1 MPCKRVLFP
10 ALALTLLLWSPVCA
24 RSESLAPKDFAYGA
38 RLQIT
43 DPTGLYGARLP
54 LSIYQKLQQYDQGDL
69 QVFNAAG
76 QPVPQLLRRQSS
88 SPEPLRQ
95 TVPFFP
101 LPIEQQTVSPNLA
114 IRVQRNSDGSIITVD
129 SGQGANHPVTSGSFL
144 LDLSKTTR
152 PPSALELSWQP
163 DNANEMISLRVFAS
177 SDLSSWRILRDRVV
191 LAELHY
197 NGGTVSRRS
206 FPLPAASGPYL
217 RIDCRDCP
225 KPLKLSAVTAISGA
239 RPERDQYQ
247 WQPLNDGKISIEK
260 GWWQIEYQNP
270 ARFRVTALDLNFP
283 LANSLARVSIESRNS
298 TTETWK
304 KVGSGDFYR
313 LDLQGSTFTN
323 TVLPCVATSDRYWRM
338 TIGETQ
344 ALSDQTQLPR
354 LSLGWQPDTLLFL
367 GRGPGPYT
375 LAFGKAT
382 MEHGGATRDPLLEKV
397 LEHNGS
403 DAHLI
408 AIEPG
413 PISALAGEQALQPK
427 KPPLPWK
434 RILLW
439 AVLVAGVGLLAM
451 MTRSV
456 FREMQRKEG

>member
-1 MPCKRVLFP
+1 MPCKKILH
-10 ALALTLLLWSPVCA
+10 ALALIMLLWSPVCA
-24 RSESLAPKDFAYGA
+24 WSKSLAPKDFAYGA

-54 LSIYQKLQQYDQGDL
+54 LSIYQKLQQDDQGDL

-76 QPVPQLLRRQSS
+76 QPVPQLLRRQSA

-95 TVPFFP
+95 AVPFFP
-101 LPIEQQTVSPNLA
+101 LPIEQHTPSPDLA

-129 SGQGANHPVTSGSFL
+129 SGKGARYPDTSGSFL
-144 LDLSKTTR
+144 LDLSKTTP
-152 PPSALELSWQP
+152 PPSALELAWEAVG
-163 DNANEMISLRVFAS
+163 ANEMISLRVCAS
-177 SDLSSWRILRDRVV
+177 RDLSSWGILRDRVV

-206 FPLPAASGPYL
+206 FPLPAASAPYL
-217 RIDCRDCP
+217 RIDCRDCQQ
-225 KPLKLSAVTAISGA
+225 PLNLSTVTAISGA
-239 RPERDQYQ
+239 RPERDQFQ
-247 WQPLNDGKISIEK
+247 WQPLTDGQIGKEK
-260 GWWQIEYQNP
+260 GWWRVEYHNP
-270 ARFRVTALDLNFP
+270 SRFRVTALDLTFP

-298 TTETWK
+298 STEAWK

-313 LDLQGSTFTN
+313 LDLQGSTFTSA
-323 TVLPCVATSDRYWRM
+323 VLPCVATSDRYWRM
-338 TIGETQ
+338 TIGESQ
-344 ALSDQTQLPR
+344 ALSDQSQLPR
-354 LSLGWQPDTLLFL
+354 LSLGWHPDTLLFL

-375 LAFGKAT
+375 LAFGKAD
-382 MEHGGATRDPLLEKV
+382 MEHGGAVRDPLLEKI

-413 PISALAGEQALQPK
+413 AISALAGEQALQPN

-439 AVLVAGVGLLAM
+439 AVLIAGVGLLALM
-451 MTRSV
+451 VRSV
-456 FREMQRKEG
+456 FREMQRKQG